1 MDVIKYVYFG
11 VGYLCLYGMYKLLEK
26 RMKMRFRRWWTK
38 PELAEEMRDRYGAY
52 TTIFLYFKLQDEE
65 EFYNFVGMRLESFI
79 NLLNL
84 VQERLVKRSRRKSL
98 PPELRLAA
106 VLK

>member
-11 VGYLCLYGMYKLLEK
+11 VGYLCLYTMYRLLEK

-38 PELAEEMRDRYGAY
+38 PEVAEEMRERYGAY
-52 TTIFLYFKLQDEE
+52 ATIFLYIKLHDEE
-65 EFYNFVGMRLESFI
+65 EFYNFVGMRLVPFV

-84 VQERLVKRSRRKSL
+84 VQEILVKRSRRRSL